1 MKKITKS
8 DIITHKEFID
18 SLIAKYSEY
27 IDNYDFDDLYKII
40 NTDDK
45 FLDKMRS
52 LYASDIKSVEN
63 LAGTELNDSSWI
75 AWRYL
80 VSAIQELESFD
91 NIFKEFVNKGLK
103 DR

>member
-18 SLIAKYSEY
+18 SLITRYSEH
-27 IDNYDFDDLYKII
+27 IDNYDFDDLHRII
-40 NTDDK
+40 STDDN
-45 FLDKMRS
+45 FLDEMRS

-63 LAGTELNDSSWI
+63 LVGTKLNDSSWI

-91 NIFKEFVNKGLK
+91 DIFKEFVNKGNSG
-103 DR
+103 

>member
-18 SLIAKYSEY
+18 SLITRYSEH

-40 NTDDK
+40 NTDDN

-63 LAGTELNDSSWI
+63 LVGTKLNDSS
-75 AWRYL
+75 
-80 VSAIQELESFD
+80 
-91 NIFKEFVNKGLK
+91 
-103 DR
+103 